1 MRRFASATLFAG
13 ATSLTGMVQST
24 RAATTNVFVRDA
36 ILSALDEELAR
47 DKKVFILGEEVGKF
61 QGAYKVTKGLVD
73 KYGVD
78 RIIDTPITEHGFTG
92 MAVGAALNGM
102 RPVCEFMTWNFA
114 LQAIDQI
121 VNSAGK
127 GLYMSGGQLKCPIVF
142 RGPNGASAGVG
153 AQHSQCFAS
162 WYGSVPGLKVVAP
175 YSAEDARGLTKAAIR
190 DDNPV
195 VILEHELL
203 YGVQFPL
210 SDEAQ
215 GKDFSIPIGKAK
227 VEREGKD
234 ISLIGFSRGVG
245 LALQAAEQLAAEG
258 IQAEVINL
266 RSIRPF
272 DRETVL
278 KSIQKTHRCVTVDE
292 SFPFCNVG
300 AEICAQVMES
310 STFDYLDAPIERV
323 SCADVPTPYS
333 KELEIASQPQVS
345 DVLAACKR
353 VLS

>member
-1 MRRFASATLFAG
+1 MRRFA
-13 ATSLTGMVQST
+13 TSSLM
-24 RAATTNVFVRDA
+24 AAAALRQASSQVHVRDA
-36 ILSALDEELAR
+36 ILSAIDEELAR
-47 DKKVFILGEEVGKF
+47 DPKVFVLGEEVGQF
-61 QGAYKVTKGLVD
+61 QGAYKVTKGLVE
-73 KYGVD
+73 KYGKSRVV
-78 RIIDTPITEHGFTG
+78 DTPITEHGFTG

-127 GLYMSGGQLKCPIVF
+127 GLYMSGGQLHCPIVF
-142 RGPNGASAGVG
+142 RGPNGASSGVG

-175 YSAEDARGLTKAAIR
+175 YSCEDARGLTKAAIR
-190 DDNPV
+190 DNNPV

-203 YGVQFPL
+203 YGEQFPVT
-210 SDEAQ
+210 DEVA
-215 GKDFSIPIGKAK
+215 GKDFVVPIGKAK
-227 VEREGKD
+227 IEREGTD
-234 ISLIGFSRGVG
+234 ITIIGFSRAVG
-245 LALQAAEQLAAEG
+245 LALQAADKLAAEG
-258 IQAEVINL
+258 IKAEVINL

-300 AEICAQVMES
+300 AEICACVMES
-310 STFDYLDAPIERV
+310 ATFDYLDAPIERV
-323 SCADVPTPYS
+323 SCADVPTPYA
-333 KELEIASQPQVS
+333 KELEAASQPQVA

-353 VLS
+353 VLA

>member
-1 MRRFASATLFAG
+1 MRRFASASLFAAG
-13 ATSLTGMVQST
+13 ASSVLQSMRT
-24 RAATTNVFVRDA
+24 AATKVHVRDA
-36 ILSALDEELAR
+36 ILSAIDEEMAR
-47 DKKVFILGEEVGKF
+47 DQKVFVLGEEVGKF
-61 QGAYKVTKGLVD
+61 QGAYKVTKGLVE
-73 KYGVD
+73 KYGENRVV
-78 RIIDTPITEHGFTG
+78 DTPITEHGFTG

-102 RPVCEFMTWNFA
+102 RPICEFMTWNFA
-114 LQAIDQI
+114 LQAIDHI
-121 VNSAGK
+121 VNSAAK
-127 GLYMSGGQLKCPIVF
+127 GLYMSGGQLQCPIVF

-162 WYGSVPGLKVVAP
+162 WYGSVPGLKVVSP
-175 YSAEDARGLTKAAIR
+175 YSAEDARGLTKSAIR
-190 DDNPV
+190 DNNPV

-203 YGVQFPL
+203 YGEQFAL

-215 GKDFSIPIGKAK
+215 GKDFLIPIGKAK

-234 ISLIGFSRGVG
+234 ITLVGFSRGVG
-245 LALQAAEQLAAEG
+245 LALQAAEKLAAEG

-272 DRETVL
+272 DSETVF
-278 KSIQKTHRCVTVDE
+278 KSIMKTHRCVTVDE

-310 STFDYLDAPIERV
+310 STFDFLDAPIERV
-323 SCADVPTPYS
+323 SCADVPTPYA
-333 KELEIASQPQVS
+333 KELEVASQPQVA

-353 VLS
+353 VLA

>member
-1 MRRFASATLFAG
+1 MRRFASSALLASAAAF
-13 ATSLTGMVQST
+13 SSVRS
-24 RAATTNVFVRDA
+24 ATTKVHVRDA
-36 ILSALDEELAR
+36 ILSAIDEEMAR
-47 DKKVFILGEEVGKF
+47 EKKVFVLGEEVGQF
-61 QGAYKVTKGLVD
+61 QGAYKVTKGLVE
-73 KYGVD
+73 KYGVS
-78 RIIDTPITEHGFTG
+78 RIVDTPITEHGFTG

-102 RPVCEFMTWNFA
+102 RPICEFMTWNFA
-114 LQAIDQI
+114 LQAIDHI

-162 WYGSVPGLKVVAP
+162 WYGSVPGLKVVCP
-175 YSAEDARGLTKAAIR
+175 YSAEDARGLTKSAIR

-203 YGVQFPL
+203 YGEQFPL

-215 GKDFSIPIGKAK
+215 GKDFLIPIGKAK
-227 VEREGKD
+227 VEREGKH

-245 LALQAAEQLAAEG
+245 LALQAAEKLAAEG
-258 IQAEVINL
+258 IEAEVINL

-272 DRETVL
+272 DSETVL
-278 KSIQKTHRCVTVDE
+278 NSIKKTHRAVTVDE

-300 AEICAQVMES
+300 AEICAQVMERGV
-310 STFDYLDAPIERV
+310 FDYLDAPIERV
-323 SCADVPTPYS
+323 SCADVPTPYA
-333 KELEIASQPQVS
+333 KELEVASQPQVA
-345 DVLAACKR
+345 DVLAAAKR

>member
-1 MRRFASATLFAG
+1 MRRFASSALFAS
-13 ATSLTGMVQST
+13 AAAVAAST
-24 RAATTNVFVRDA
+24 RAASVKIHVRDA
-36 ILSALDEELAR
+36 LLSAIDEELAR
-47 DKKVFILGEEVGKF
+47 DKTVFVLGEEVGQF
-61 QGAYKVTKGLVD
+61 QGAYKVTKGLLE
-73 KYGVD
+73 KYGD
-78 RIIDTPITEHGFTG
+78 TRIIDTPITEHGFTG
-92 MAVGAALNGM
+92 MAVGAAFNGM
-102 RPVCEFMTWNFA
+102 RPICEFMTWNFA

-175 YSAEDARGLTKAAIR
+175 YSAEDARGLTKSAIR
-190 DDNPV
+190 DNNPV

-203 YGVQFPL
+203 YGEQFEL

-215 GKDFSIPIGKAK
+215 GKDFLVPIGKAK
-227 VEREGKD
+227 IEREGKD
-234 ISLIGFSRGVG
+234 ITLVGFSRGVG
-245 LALQAAEQLAAEG
+245 LALQAAEKLAADG
-258 IQAEVINL
+258 VSAEVVNL

-272 DRETVL
+272 DRDTVL

-310 STFDYLDAPIERV
+310 PAFDYLDAPIERV
-323 SCADVPTPYS
+323 SCADVPTPYA
-333 KELEIASQPQVS
+333 KELETASQPQVS

-353 VLS
+353 VLA

>member
-1 MRRFASATLFAG
+1 MRRFAGTALFVGGAASTFVQSIRSAT
-13 ATSLTGMVQST
+13 TKIHI
-24 RAATTNVFVRDA
+24 RDA

-47 DKKVFILGEEVGKF
+47 DKKVFLLGEEVGQF
-61 QGAYKVTKGLVD
+61 QGAYKVTKGLLE
-73 KYGVD
+73 KYGEHRVV
-78 RIIDTPITEHGFTG
+78 DTPITEHGFTG
-92 MAVGAALNGM
+92 MAVGAAMNGM

-121 VNSAGK
+121 LNSAGK
-127 GLYMSGGQLKCPIVF
+127 GHYMSGGQLKCPIVF

-162 WYGSVPGLKVVAP
+162 WYGSVPGLKVVTP

-203 YGVQFPL
+203 YGEQFPL

-215 GKDFSIPIGKAK
+215 GKDFVIPIGKAK

-234 ISLIGFSRGVG
+234 ITLVGFSRGVS
-245 LALQAAEQLAAEG
+245 LALQAAEKLAAEG

-272 DRETVL
+272 DSETIF
-278 KSIQKTHRCVTVDE
+278 KSICKTHRCVTVDE

-300 AEICAQVMES
+300 AEICARVMES

-323 SCADVPTPYS
+323 SCADVPTPYA
-333 KELEIASQPQVS
+333 KELETASQPQVS

>member
-1 MRRFASATLFAG
+1 MRRFASSALFAS
-13 ATSLTGMVQST
+13 AAAVSASI
-24 RAATTNVFVRDA
+24 RAASTKIHVRDA
-36 ILSALDEELAR
+36 ILSAIDDELAR
-47 DKKVFILGEEVGKF
+47 DKKVFVLGEEVGQF
-61 QGAYKVTKGLVD
+61 QGAYKVTKGLLE
-73 KYGVD
+73 KYGD
-78 RIIDTPITEHGFTG
+78 SRIIDTPITEHGFTG

-114 LQAIDQI
+114 LQAIDHI

-162 WYGSVPGLKVVAP
+162 WYGSVPGLKVVTP

-203 YGVQFPL
+203 YGEQFPL

-215 GKDFSIPIGKAK
+215 GKDFLIPIGKAK
-227 VEREGKD
+227 VEREGKH

-245 LALQAAEQLAAEG
+245 LALQAAEKLAAEG
-258 IQAEVINL
+258 IEAEVINL

-278 KSIQKTHRCVTVDE
+278 NSIKKTHRAVTVDE

-310 STFDYLDAPIERV
+310 PVFDFLDAPIERV

-333 KELEIASQPQVS
+333 KELETASQPQVA
-345 DVLAACKR
+345 DVLAAAKR